1 VVSFL
6 TRLDLFYIAGV
17 GVSFGLAI
25 EGIKISLTLGNMNA
39 RAL

>member
-1 VVSFL
+1 VISFL

-17 GVSFGLAI
+17 GMIFGLAI
-25 EGIKISLTLGNMNA
+25 EGIKISLILGNMTA